1 MKFDLE
7 KIKDLPRK
15 SSEDY
20 LEMMHIALE
29 MNDKEWFEELGKEK
43 AKLEELEEEARRIV
57 GLTSKN
63 KK

>member
-57 GLTSKN
+57 GLTSK
-63 KK
+63 K